1 MADGKAMK
9 TNRRWVGLL
18 LAALSAQVWA
28 AGEAGLKPAAPVPL
42 NPKIVTATKGPVKLV
57 FEVANTK
64 VRENDSLWVRLTLTN
79 VGPRP
84 MKLANDAFWNVL
96 NLAGNEPLRIEVR
109 ETKSRREISRFTR
122 MTILWTKELEKCL
135 DRYETEHPSPEKQKV
150 WTLKPGDSVS
160 TPARPP
166 MSDFALRHCENDP
179 DPKLFP
185 PYGEIPGWIWR
196 KPSYEVR
203 AVYDRRLSPELEKYL
218 TEEGRRNRDSMILL
232 ATDWVPLTRVP

>member
-1 MADGKAMK
+1 MK
-9 TNRRWVGLL
+9 KNRLVGGLL

-28 AGEAGLKPAAPVPL
+28 GGAGTLKSAAPVPL
-42 NPKIVTATKGPVKLV
+42 NPKTVTAAKGPVKLV

-64 VRENDSLWVRLTLTN
+64 VREDDSLWVRLTLTN
-79 VGPRP
+79 TGSRP
-84 MKLANDAFWNVL
+84 MKVTNEAFRNVM
-96 NLAGNEPLRIEVR
+96 NLAGSEPLRIEVR
-109 ETKSRREISRFTR
+109 EAKSHRAVSRFTR
-122 MTILWTKELEKCL
+122 MTILWTKELERCL
-135 DRYETEHPSPEKQKV
+135 DRYEEEHPSPEKAKV
-150 WTLKPGDSVS
+150 WILKPGDSVS

-196 KPSYEVR
+196 EPSYEVR

-218 TEEGRRNRDSMILL
+218 TEEGRRNRDSMIFL